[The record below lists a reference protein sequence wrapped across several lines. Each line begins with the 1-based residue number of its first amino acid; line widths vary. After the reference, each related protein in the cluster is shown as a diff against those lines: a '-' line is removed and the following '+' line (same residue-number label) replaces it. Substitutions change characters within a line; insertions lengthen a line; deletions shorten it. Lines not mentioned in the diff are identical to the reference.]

1 MGKKIKISVI
11 ILSGGDIIQK
21 NYKKCLTSVGT
32 FDEIIKIDTSKL
44 KGSFSE
50 WRNEGDR
57 KSTGDWIFYVDS
69 DEEVTNEVKEEIKTV
84 VEDNNQKNAAFAIP
98 RRNFIFGKEFKHGG
112 QWPDYQVRL
121 FKKEA
126 FIKWEGNLHEQPKYK
141 DELGYLKN
149 PLIHHKDIT
158 VGQMI
163 DKTNIWSE
171 IEADLLFQSNHP
183 KMNGFRF
190 ASVAI
195 REFWLRFVKQ
205 LSFLDGREGII
216 YGIYQIYSKLI
227 TYSKLWERQ
236 LKA

>member
-1 MGKKIKISVI
+1 MGKKIRLSVVILTGGEIS
-11 ILSGGDIIQK
+11 QK
-21 NYKKCLTSVGT
+21 NYGNCLESIS
-32 FDEIIKIDTSKL
+32 FADEILKVETSKI

-50 WRNEGDR
+50 WRNEGMR
-57 KSTGDWIFYVDS
+57 RSSGNWKLYVDT
-69 DEEVTNEVKEEIKTV
+69 DEEVNSKLREEITKII
-84 VEDNNQKNAAFAIP
+84 EDVSDISAYAIP

-121 FKKEA
+121 FKKEE
-126 FIKWEGNLHEQPKYK
+126 FVRWEGNLHEQPKYK
-141 DELGYLKN
+141 GQLGYLKN

-171 IEADLLFQSNHP
+171 IEAALLFKSNHP

-190 ASVAI
+190 VSVAI
-195 REFWLRFVKQ
+195 REFWLRFIKQ
-205 LSFLDGREGII
+205 LSFLDGKEGII

-236 LKA
+236 LKK